1 MIWITLSVVVTLGL
15 FIWLGLDLN
24 EGKFKLRARQV
35 LSLFGLSILLF
46 GMFKIIPVNSVGIIF
61 NPFTGVQEQ
70 VLTEGF
76 RTKTPLDEIYIISTE
91 VQTKTVTG
99 VTGQTKDAQWIKIDM
114 DIKYNV
120 SKSNAFVVFKKFK
133 TLQNVDEKLL
143 QPIVQR
149 AVEQVTTQY
158 NVIDILGEKRNEVY
172 IQIERGVTAKLAES
186 GVELFSLVLT
196 DTDAGTAIESAIE
209 AEAVAKKAVE
219 TASQVQA
226 KAGVEAQTK
235 VIQAEADARVKLV
248 QAEADAK
255 VKVIAAEAEAES
267 NRLISNSLT
276 QALLTKMEMEARLVH
291 GWVTIQGA
299 DAIVVK

>member
-1 MIWITLSVVVTLGL
+1 MIWIVLSVVATLGL
-15 FIWLGLDLN
+15 FIWLGMDLN
-24 EGKFKLRARQV
+24 EGTFKLRARQV
-35 LSLFGLSILLF
+35 LSLFGLVILLF
-46 GMFKIIPVNSVGIIF
+46 GMFKIVPVNSVGIIF

-76 RTKTPLDEIYIISTE
+76 KTKTPLDEIYIISTE

-99 VTGQTKDAQWIKIDM
+99 VAVQTKDAQWVDVSM
-114 DIKYNV
+114 DIKYRV
-120 SKSNAFVVFKKFK
+120 SESNAFVVFKTFK
-133 TLQNVDEKLL
+133 TLQNVDEVVVK
-143 QPIVQR
+143 PTVQK
-149 AVEQVTTQY
+149 AIEQVITQY
-158 NVIDILGEKRNEVY
+158 NIIDLLGEKRNEVY
-172 IQIERGVTAKLAES
+172 TKIETNLSLALAQS

-196 DTDAGTAIESAIE
+196 DTDAGPEIENAIK

-219 TASQVQA
+219 TAMQAQA

-235 VIQAEADARVKLV
+235 VIEAEANAQVKLV

-267 NRLISNSLT
+267 NKLISNSLT
-276 QALLTKMEMEARLVH
+276 QTLLTKMEMEARLVH